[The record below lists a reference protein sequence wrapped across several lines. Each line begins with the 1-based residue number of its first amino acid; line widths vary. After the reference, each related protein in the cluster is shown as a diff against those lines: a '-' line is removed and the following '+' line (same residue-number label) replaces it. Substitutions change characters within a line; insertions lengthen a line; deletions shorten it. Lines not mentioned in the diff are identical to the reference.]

1 MLTIRQFV
9 TGCLVLMLSLPVHA
23 ESLAM
28 DDQAWLVRDTEQ
40 AFADSMASREFDRFL
55 SFISDEAIFFSG
67 NKPLRGKE
75 RIGEAWKPY
84 FKDADAPFSWK
95 PEIVEV
101 LESGTLALSSGPV
114 HGADGKLIGT
124 FSSIWRLDSESNRWK
139 VIFDKGNDVC
149 NCASP

>member
-1 MLTIRQFV
+1 MLPTKQFV
-9 TGCLVLMLSLPVHA
+9 AGCFLLMLSLPIHA
-23 ESLAM
+23 ESLSM
-28 DDQAWLVRDTEQ
+28 EDQARLVSETEQ
-40 AFADSMASREFDRFL
+40 AFADTMASREFDRFL

-75 RIGEAWKPY
+75 KIGEAWKFY

-124 FSSIWRLDSESNRWK
+124 FSSIWRFDLQSNRWK
-139 VIFDKGNDVC
+139 IIFDKGNDVC
-149 NCASP
+149 DCASP